1 MTVQEKSGAAR
12 EEDCTEAED
21 QTARKAIN
29 KQETE
34 FSLREK
40 EKMREE
46 EVRRET
52 EAVDQRNPA

>member
-46 EVRRET
+46 EVRREA
-52 EAVDQRNPA
+52 EAVDQ